1 MQSDIHGRWWVWSWP
16 SASRARARCP
26 CPRTWMVAGPA
37 RPPTLPKDAA
47 AASPPHLASFPPCG
61 SHCHGFPQSTQPNS
75 SLSHD
80 AAALLHCPVP
90 RCSIHENLLYIFLAS
105 VHLGLVLRSAS
116 LSVHQ
121 WSRMLLFANHH
132 LTLSVGICWNSGTEL
147 EPAHGEE
154 SRTRRATKCGIER
167 ETREP
172 AGAKELSFVGESSN
186 SLFVCWL
193 VPTWKTS

>member
-1 MQSDIHGRWWVWSWP
+1 MLWTAEAKRPINYFLTNSTRPCSRTQICSKIYIGGWVWSWP

-47 AASPPHLASFPPCG
+47 AAATSRVLPALRLPLPWFPTEYAAQLLPV
-61 SHCHGFPQSTQPNS
+61 
-75 SLSHD
+75 SHD
-80 AAALLHCPVP
+80 AAPHCCTAYCPDGP
-90 RCSIHENLLYIFLAS
+90 SLYIFLAS

-116 LSVHQ
+116 LSLSTQDQ

-154 SRTRRATKCGIER
+154 S
-167 ETREP
+167 
-172 AGAKELSFVGESSN
+172 
-186 SLFVCWL
+186 
-193 VPTWKTS
+193 